1 MINMGKTKQNKS
13 NTKPNFK
20 LCPIC
25 KKPITVPAWKYC
37 SDECN
42 KTVAKIYGKIFREKH
57 PNYVNEWRKKH
68 PGYFKNWTKNRK
80 DLHKKFINDK
90 IDKGL

>member
-1 MINMGKTKQNKS
+1 MEKTKQNKS

-25 KKPITVPAWKYC
+25 ERQIPVPAWKYC
-37 SDECN
+37 SDVCN
-42 KTVAKIYGKIFREKH
+42 KMATCIYSKRFREKH
-57 PNYVNEWRKKH
+57 PNYAKEWRKKH

-80 DLHKKFINDK
+80 DLRKKFISSK
-90 IDKGL
+90 IDKGLLLD